1 MKTSFLRQTTDDK
14 LVLHGLLYE
23 PDEPTKKLILHIHG
37 MSGNFYENRFLDF
50 MAKTFTDNDW
60 AFLAPNNRGH
70 DFIADIPVAGN
81 KEKFKRIGNS
91 YEIFEECILDIKTWM
106 DFAEK
111 KGFSEIVLQGH
122 SLGCSKVVYYFV
134 KTLDKRISKLVLASP
149 SDMVGLFESPSDHKN
164 LLSLSKKMLLEGKGD
179 EFLPKLIWGWYS
191 LSAKTY
197 LDFSERDNP
206 IDIFNTYDKNKE
218 SVLAKIKIPV
228 LAFLGEKDDAAILP
242 IKEALAVIKKK
253 AKNAPRFDTEVIEG
267 APHSYFGHEQEVA
280 DLIINWVKK

>member
-1 MKTSFLRQTTDDK
+1 
-14 LVLHGLLYE
+14 
-23 PDEPTKKLILHIHG
+23 
-37 MSGNFYENRFLDF
+37 
-50 MAKTFTDNDW
+50 
-60 AFLAPNNRGH
+60 
-70 DFIADIPVAGN
+70 
-81 KEKFKRIGNS
+81 
-91 YEIFEECILDIKTWM
+91 M